1 MRKKTMCLCGE
12 TNKKCYALNKKK
24 SIFDYVLI
32 CLKWALFLICTI
44 IFAIALRVFLLASFL
59 IPTYS
64 MAPTILPGD
73 FILVNKMIPGPRIF
87 NSWDFLTGGTD
98 FSMRRLKGYRKVQ
111 RNEILVF
118 NFPYSN
124 HDKLEL
130 DFNVF
135 YAKRCIAIPGDTF
148 YIDNGIYK
156 VKNVIDPLGYYP
168 NQTALS
174 KRDSASFHSNIYRC
188 FPSSLGWNIKNYGQ
202 VYIPGENDT
211 VAIDTINVRFYEK
224 LIEYETGQSI
234 EIKSGQVFLDSIS
247 IREYVFQQNYYFM
260 AGD

>member
-1 MRKKTMCLCGE
+1 MRRFKK
-12 TNKKCYALNKKK
+12 NYALNKKK
-24 SIFDYVLI
+24 TLWDYLFI
-32 CLKWALFLICTI
+32 CLKWTLFLLCTI
-44 IFAIALRVFLLASFL
+44 IFAIALRVFLLASFV

-73 FILVNKMIPGPRIF
+73 FVLVNKMIPGPRIF

-98 FSMRRLKGYRKVQ
+98 FSMRRLKGYRKVK
-111 RNEILVF
+111 RNEVLVF

-124 HDKLEL
+124 PNKLEL
-130 DFNVF
+130 DFNLF

-156 VKNVIDPLGYYP
+156 VKNLTDTLGYYP
-168 NQTALS
+168 NQKTLS
-174 KRDSASFHSNIYRC
+174 ERDSASFHPNIYRC
-188 FPSSLGWNIKNYGQ
+188 FPRSSGWNIKNYGP

-211 VAIDTINVRFYEK
+211 VAIDTLTIRFYEK
-224 LIEYETGQSI
+224 LITYETGKSI
-234 EIKSGQVFLDSIS
+234 EIKAGQVFLDSIAIS
-247 IREYVFQQNYYFM
+247 EYVFQQNYYFM